1 MGSIN
6 YLCFKL
12 VNMVNGFGFCV
23 FLGSLLK
30 IMFVLDILQCLE
42 LCIGII
48 GKVRMILFLI
58 IVSRLILLNLL
69 ILIGLYVFGSV
80 LVCLFECIGLK

>member
-1 MGSIN
+1 
-6 YLCFKL
+6 
-12 VNMVNGFGFCV
+12 
-23 FLGSLLK
+23 
-30 IMFVLDILQCLE
+30 
-42 LCIGII
+42 
-48 GKVRMILFLI
+48 MILFLI